1 MEAQTKPMLAVR
13 DVRRD
18 FGGLRA
24 VDGASFNALPGRI
37 TGLIGPN
44 GAGKSTLIGIIGGQ
58 IKPTAGSITFD
69 GQDITGLAPH
79 RIARRGL
86 VRTFQLSAEFTKLTV
101 LENLLVAAPD
111 QKGES
116 LLGAELS
123 RLYCCLLY
131 TSPSP
136 RD

>member
-1 MEAQTKPMLAVR
+1 MLAVR

-58 IKPTAGSITFD
+58 IKP
-69 GQDITGLAPH
+69 
-79 RIARRGL
+79 
-86 VRTFQLSAEFTKLTV
+86 
-101 LENLLVAAPD
+101 
-111 QKGES
+111 
-116 LLGAELS
+116 
-123 RLYCCLLY
+123 
-131 TSPSP
+131 
-136 RD
+136 